1 MLSRFSLNL
10 KRLRHDYGL
19 TQEELG
25 EILHITNSQVSL
37 YEKGISRPNTDLLVK
52 IARYFNVPLTQLIET
67 PVVRE
72 DFYFREVA
80 AGENITIQIPT
91 KTGVETL
98 TGTPGLIE
106 IPEQA
111 DVKDIGAYNRDLL
124 KYVNFMLLFP
134 KEGKRSAIASFFY
147 EHFNELGRQEIEDL
161 FRFDEWMEY
170 ASPMIAYDGYPLL
183 YQLLS
188 VNEKGSWINSQLA
201 KPATNSNVLALAL
214 PQNDAIIR
222 LYIQPENYGCK
233 LHAKRCQ
240 GLEELLLGWL
250 IKSKEE
256 RQTIARK
263 YCLQIMKAET
273 EAEDSLEENLKQSDD
288 YDKQYDLRRFLKRRG
303 IELGVD

>member
-10 KRLRHDYGL
+10 KRLRQDYGL

-37 YEKGISRPNTDLLVK
+37 YEKGISRPNTDLLAR
-52 IARYFNVPLTQLIET
+52 IAQYFNVPLTQLIEI
-67 PVVRE
+67 PVRG
-72 DFYFREVA
+72 DFYFREIA
-80 AGENITIQIPT
+80 AGENITIQLPT

-98 TGTPGLIE
+98 TGIPGLIK

-111 DVKDIGAYNRDLL
+111 DVKDIGSHNHDLL

-147 EHFNELGRQEIEDL
+147 KHFNELGRQEIEDL
-161 FRFDEWMEY
+161 FRLDEWMEY
-170 ASPMIAYDGYPLL
+170 VSPLITYDGYPLL

-188 VNEKGSWINSQLA
+188 VNEKGSWINSPLA

-214 PQNDAIIR
+214 PQNDEIIR
-222 LYIQPENYGCK
+222 LYIQPEDNACR

-240 GLEELLLGWL
+240 GLEELLLEWL

-256 RQTIARK
+256 RQTIARE

-288 YDKQYDLRRFLKRRG
+288 YDKQYNLRRFLKKRG
-303 IELGVD
+303 IMPEID